1 MKLLTA
7 TITVVHVVLFI
18 LGTFLSFA
26 KPFVR
31 TSLRVALTAI
41 VITLSVVI
49 YHKQEALEGL
59 IIKLRNKQQLF
70 SEGGTSW
77 RVESSNLNLVTCGLS
92 LSLSLYLNLVQGI
105 RVVSVLVVNQSM
117 PHNPVASEHCPEAT
131 VVATTAVAGWNKN
144 WHCLFLVSGVF
155 SLTLVICVLSYIP

>member
-1 MKLLTA
+1 MMKLLTA

-70 SEGGTSW
+70 SEGGTS
-77 RVESSNLNLVTCGLS
+77 
-92 LSLSLYLNLVQGI
+92 
-105 RVVSVLVVNQSM
+105 
-117 PHNPVASEHCPEAT
+117 
-131 VVATTAVAGWNKN
+131 
-144 WHCLFLVSGVF
+144 
-155 SLTLVICVLSYIP
+155 